1 MEKAYSLFQVSLC
14 MSSHRSVIPTAAAEL
29 RHHLWN
35 NGNSIGEVSLFYQFT
50 DLCIV
55 QQMLS
60 GVNSENG
67 VSAGSTVIVSVGTW

>member
-1 MEKAYSLFQVSLC
+1 MVA
-14 MSSHRSVIPTAAAEL
+14 
-29 RHHLWN
+29 
-35 NGNSIGEVSLFYQFT
+35 LFYQFT

-67 VSAGSTVIVSVGTW
+67 VSAGSTVIVSVGAW